1 MSNIP
6 KPINEVFEKIKKEIL
21 WMHVT
26 WTIYRQLFAH
36 SEKRIELLNKCGG
49 LSFRIF
55 EEALWD
61 GIQLS
66 LTKLTDPA
74 ASLGKDNLTFEQIQS
89 RLEKSEDPILCG
101 NLRDLLDGLKDKCAA
116 FRRRRNK
123 RLAHFDLKTAM
134 QDGANLDPI
143 SRKMIEA
150 ALSLVRE
157 YMNTI
162 EAHYDGHDTEYE
174 QILGMSTADGNALVT
189 WLKDGL
195 EFTEL
200 AKKLKKGRNEL
211 RSGKWDKA

>member
-1 MSNIP
+1 MNNIP
-6 KPINEVFEKIKKEIL
+6 EPVYEVFDRIRKEVL

-36 SEKRIELLNKCGG
+36 SEQRIELLNKCGG
-49 LSFRIF
+49 LAFRIF
-55 EEALWD
+55 EETLWD

-74 ASLGKDNLTFEQIQS
+74 TSFGKDNLTFEQLQA
-89 RLEKSEDPILCG
+89 RLEKSEDTTPCAK
-101 NLRDLLDGLKDKCAA
+101 LRNLLDGLKDKCAA
-116 FRRRRNK
+116 VRRHRNK

-143 SRKMIEA
+143 SRRMIEEV
-150 ALSLVRE
+150 LSLVRE
-157 YMNTI
+157 YMNI
-162 EAHYDGHDTEYE
+162 IDSHYDQNDTKYE
-174 QILGMSTADGNALVT
+174 QVLGISTADGNALVA

-195 EFTEL
+195 EFTEM
-200 AKKLKKGRNEL
+200 AKKLGKGRNEL